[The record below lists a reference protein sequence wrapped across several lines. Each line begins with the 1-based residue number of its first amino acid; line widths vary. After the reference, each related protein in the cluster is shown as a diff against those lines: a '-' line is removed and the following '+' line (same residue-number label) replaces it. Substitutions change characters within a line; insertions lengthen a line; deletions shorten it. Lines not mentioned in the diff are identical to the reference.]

1 MQARETVLEMIK
13 KCGGEDSGVECSR
26 VAQLLIPNLVDNG
39 KDECG
44 GAADAPVVERVV
56 LEAHLPDGFEISR
69 LFFLKLGGFLIGA
82 DARGDDRGFFV
93 CLKVVRGKGND
104 SPKVVLRMG
113 FILARLE
120 EDGRDCLAEAHEV
133 VVRGLAQDWYES
145 LCSLLQ

>member
-13 KCGGEDSGVECSR
+13 KCGGEDGGVECSR

-44 GAADAPVVERVV
+44 GVADAPVVERVV
-56 LEAHLPDGFEISR
+56 LEAHLPDGFEILR
-69 LFFLKLGGFLIGA
+69 LFFLKFGDCWIGA
-82 DARGDDRGFFV
+82 DARGEDGGFFV
-93 CLKVVRGKGND
+93 RLEVVGGNGNY
-104 SPKVVLRMG
+104 SPKVVLYMG
-113 FILARLE
+113 FVLSRLK

-133 VVRGLAQDWYES
+133 VVRGLTQDWYES